1 MASAKRRGGGKAK
14 ESAESATVVTLD
26 ERLGIQSVE
35 VGLSLLA
42 ALSRAPGP
50 LALKTLA
57 DAAGMSSSK
66 AHRYLVSY
74 GRAGLV
80 VQDPRTSKY
89 DLGPLAL
96 SLGMAALSRF
106 DVLRA
111 AEGVL
116 EEIRDRINETVA
128 IFVWTNRGPAVARIL
143 QSGHPVII
151 TMQVGTVLPILP
163 TAAGRVF
170 AAYLPPIQT
179 QPYLDAELAAPQPAR
194 RDKGSLDAR
203 QLAAIIAD
211 IRARKL
217 ARIEGDYVPGVSVL
231 AAPMFDPEGNIAAV
245 LGVLGRSE
253 ALDASYDGEV
263 ARTLSA
269 YAERIST
276 LAKAR

>member
-1 MASAKRRGGGKAK
+1 MTKAPDRDLRK
-14 ESAESATVVTLD
+14 PPKSATIVPLD

-35 VGLSLLA
+35 VGMALLA

-50 LALKTLA
+50 LALKALA
-57 DAAGMSSSK
+57 EAAGMSSSK

-80 VQDPRTSKY
+80 VQDPRSSKY

-96 SLGMAALSRF
+96 SIGMAALSRF

-170 AAYLPPIQT
+170 AAFLPAIQT
-179 QPYLDAELAAPQPAR
+179 QPYIDSELSAQQRPRALDDKQVEAIVADVRAR
-194 RDKGSLDAR
+194 R
-203 QLAAIIAD
+203 
-211 IRARKL
+211 L

-231 AAPMFDPEGNIAAV
+231 AVPIFDPDGHIAAV
-245 LGVLGRSE
+245 LGVLGRTE
-253 ALDASYDGEV
+253 ALEASYDGPV
-263 ARTLSA
+263 ARALHE
-269 YAERIST
+269 YAERLSN
-276 LAKAR
+276 LAKPR